1 MAHRKKEGEV
11 MEPELSKKI
20 RNAIQMLTEVAE
32 TFSKQYYMNA
42 HEFNKICKKYNK
54 RGGV

>member
-1 MAHRKKEGEV
+1 
-11 MEPELSKKI
+11 METELSKKI

-32 TFSKQYYMNA
+32 TFSTQYYMNA

-54 RGGV
+54 KGGV